1 MKRTVIALAA
11 AGTVALGTVATPR
24 PASALAEWVIPVI
37 IAAGVGGVVVGAAA
51 SNRSANIGEIYV
63 NPTNCRTVRER
74 TPDGIR
80 RVQVCN

>member
-1 MKRTVIALAA
+1 MKRTILALAA
-11 AGTVALGTVATPR
+11 AATVALGTIATPR

-51 SNRSANIGEIYV
+51 SSRSNVGEIYV
-63 NPTNCRTVRER
+63 SPTNCRVVRER
-74 TPDGIR
+74 TPEGIR